1 MKRRAAEPG
10 SNPGQYLLR
19 VAWQSTLV
27 LAVVAVFGL
36 MAPESSAPF
45 VVTVSVTMFVLGL
58 LLLLFGLLYGLKRS
72 RVETITVAG
81 LFLLQNSAPRSTQ
94 RLFAWSMV
102 LQLAVAFTAAALKPY
117 TDITFVLLAP
127 ILPVGSAALWSA
139 QHGFFPERD
148 CDPA

>member
-1 MKRRAAEPG
+1 
-10 SNPGQYLLR
+10 
-19 VAWQSTLV
+19 
-27 LAVVAVFGL
+27 

-58 LLLLFGLLYGLKRS
+58 FLLLFGLLYGLKRS

-102 LQLAVAFTAAALKPY
+102 LQLVVAFTAAALKPY